1 MGMKTAVSIP
11 DEVFAE
17 AERLRRR
24 LEKSRSEL
32 YSNALREYVARHDPD
47 YVTEALDQ
55 ICSDTPSDSTFATT
69 AAEETLRRSEW

>member
-24 LEKSRSEL
+24 MDTSRSEL
-32 YSNALREYVARHDPD
+32 YSRALREFVARHGPD
-47 YVTEALDQ
+47 HVTEALDQ
-55 ICSDTPSDSTFATT
+55 IHGEFEADASLAKA
-69 AAEETLRRSEW
+69 AAEQTLKRTGW